1 MEWQTK
7 QIRRTYNRLGVGDAG
22 IPVDLSVF
30 IVAADAAG
38 KAAVPAAAV
47 VLLVWVAVGGTGA
60 VCDCFAG
67 LLVDCKKC

>member
-7 QIRRTYNRLGVGDAG
+7 QIRRTYNRLGLGMR

-30 IVAADAAG
+30 IVAADAGG

-47 VLLVWVAVGGTGA
+47 VLVVWVAVGGTGA